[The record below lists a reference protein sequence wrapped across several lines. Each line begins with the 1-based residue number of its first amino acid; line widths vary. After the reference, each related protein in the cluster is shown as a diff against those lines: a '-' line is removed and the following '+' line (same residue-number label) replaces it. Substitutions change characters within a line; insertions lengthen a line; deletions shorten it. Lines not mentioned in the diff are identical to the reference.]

1 MKQRLHILAALA
13 LLAIRAGAQFSGGVA
28 FANSGGNLTQ
38 SNCTIPGQVFYGG
51 VADGQASGDLIQ
63 STCAL
68 PGQVFYGGVADG
80 QASGNL
86 GQSTCALPGQ
96 VFYGGVADGQA
107 TGNLGQSNCAIPG
120 LVFYGGVADGQATGN
135 LGQSNCAIPGLVF
148 YGGVADGQATGNLGQ
163 STCAIP
169 GLVFY
174 GGVADGH
181 AARVLVQNNCIAT
194 DQIFYGGRADGSA
207 LRILKQ
213 GDCLTLLPVE
223 LLHFTAECGDG
234 GVQLTWATATE
245 LNNDR
250 FTVERSDD
258 GLAFDEVGQVPGAG
272 NSVSTLHYEL
282 LDDRPSAEGAYYR
295 LKQTDHDGTD
305 HYHSVVYIQC
315 DAPMVQAPVVFPNP
329 TDGPFRVTG
338 IAAGQYLIITN
349 SSGEVVFRTTVSDS
363 SMDLSLAGRA
373 CGTYL
378 LIIRDEHGR
387 GSAQRVVLQR

>member
-28 FANSGGNLTQ
+28 FANPGGNLAQ

-63 STCAL
+63 SSCAI

-86 GQSTCALPGQ
+86 GQSNCAIPGQ

-107 TGNLGQSNCAIPG
+107 SGNLGQSNCAIPG
-120 LVFYGGVADGQATGN
+120 LVF
-135 LGQSNCAIPGLVF
+135 F
-148 YGGVADGQATGNLGQ
+148 
-163 STCAIP
+163 
-169 GLVFY
+169 

-194 DQIFYGGRADGSA
+194 DQVFYGGRADGNA

-213 GDCLTLLPVE
+213 GDCVTILPVE
-223 LLHFTAECGDG
+223 LLHFTAECGNDG
-234 GVQLTWATATE
+234 VELTWATATE
-245 LNNDR
+245 LNNDH

-258 GLAFDEVGQVPGAG
+258 GLAFEEVGQVPGAG
-272 NSVSTLHYEL
+272 NSMSTIHYEL

-305 HYHSVVYIQC
+305 QYHSVVYIQC
-315 DAPMVQAPVVFPNP
+315 DAPMGQAPVVFPNP

-338 IAAGQYLIITN
+338 ISAGQYLIITN
-349 SSGEVVFRTTVSDS
+349 SSGEVVLRTTVSDS

-378 LIIRDEHGR
+378 LIIRDENGR

>member
-28 FANSGGNLTQ
+28 FANPGGNLAQ

-63 STCAL
+63 SNCTI

-80 QASGNL
+80 QASGDL
-86 GQSTCALPGQ
+86 IQSTCALPGQ

-163 STCAIP
+163 STCDIP

-181 AARVLVQNNCIAT
+181 AARALVQNNCIAT

>member
-28 FANSGGNLTQ
+28 FANPGGNLAQSNCTIPGQVFYGGVADGQASGDLIQ

-107 TGNLGQSNCAIPG
+107 TGNLGQSTCAIPG
-120 LVFYGGVADGQATGN
+120 QVF
-135 LGQSNCAIPGLVF
+135 F
-148 YGGVADGQATGNLGQ
+148 GGVADGQATGNLGQ
-163 STCAIP
+163 STCDIP

>member
-28 FANSGGNLTQ
+28 FANPGGNLAQSNCTIPGQVFYGGVADGQASGDLIQ

-107 TGNLGQSNCAIPG
+107 TGNLGQSTCAIPG
-120 LVFYGGVADGQATGN
+120 QVFFGGVADGQATGN
-135 LGQSNCAIPGLVF
+135 LGQSN
-148 YGGVADGQATGNLGQ
+148 
-163 STCAIP
+163 CAIP

>member
-1 MKQRLHILAALA
+1 
-13 LLAIRAGAQFSGGVA
+13 
-28 FANSGGNLTQ
+28 
-38 SNCTIPGQVFYGG
+38 VFYGG

-163 STCAIP
+163 STCDIP